1 MKLDGADAVITVQ
14 SANIDLGEALPG
26 RARESILRVAS
37 KYFGRLNS
45 GAVYFSREG
54 QSYRC
59 TVNLQ
64 MGALKMVTG
73 EAHAPDCYRAFDAAL
88 EKTAKQLRRLKR
100 EMREDKPFR
109 TDKDI
114 VLREATRGG
123 G

>member
-1 MKLDGADAVITVQ
+1 MKLDGADAVITVK
-14 SANIDLGEALPG
+14 SANIDLGEALPE
-26 RARESILRVAS
+26 RARESILRVAG
-37 KYFGRLNS
+37 KYFGRLNTA
-45 GAVYFSREG
+45 AVYFSREG

-64 MGALKMVTG
+64 MGALRVITG
-73 EAHAPDCYRAFDAAL
+73 EAHGPDCYRAFDLAL
-88 EKTAKQLRRLKR
+88 EKASKQLRRMKR

-123 G
+123 S